1 MKTRRK
7 PTFLNRLP
15 HAALT
20 AILSLHLALPA
31 WAVDPTAGTVL
42 NGSYSLDGAG
52 GTTSGNNAGGYFLQ
66 SGSLTLSNVT
76 LQNFQTTGGAGSGGG
91 AGMGGVL
98 FINSGA
104 NVTLNNVNV
113 LSNNVIGGQGGVG
126 GTGGALNNLFLT
138 GSTAA
143 SGANGTTPTN
153 TNYTDIGGTTGSK
166 GYNGSNSAVGFGGAG
181 GNGGNGGNG
190 GDRSDSLILGVTTA
204 SVDVVGVGIEVAAAA
219 GNPFTVNVAV
229 GLAPQVISAGINL
242 GNAIAALVYFD
253 KSLSD
258 GQIGLGGTA
267 GQGGNGGNSG
277 FGFGGAAGGNGGNG
291 GTGGSNWSG
300 SAYKGGAAGGDAGS
314 GGNGGMGGFGAGGGQ
329 GGNGGLGGGGAG
341 WTASAA
347 TPGTPDVT
355 ETIVI
360 PASYSTGYIDPIT
373 NQRVKL
379 EGNLQSMPSSYLYDH
394 DNNIGTPFVL
404 VTGQEDS
411 PAQSV
416 TIIKTVGT
424 PATVAS
430 QGGSRPDGLD
440 GAAGG
445 GGTGGFGAG
454 AGASG
459 TAPGSMVAGGS
470 GGSGLGGAIFLRS
483 GASLTI
489 TGNALFDGNGARGGN
504 GQAGDINTL
513 AGATGGAAGSDIFLM
528 KGSSLILNPGAGNT
542 ITFNGD
548 PSGSSIADDSAA
560 SGVDTSIRSG
570 QGADVRILS
579 GLVQF
584 NGTNLYSGQTRI
596 EGGTLQAQDGD
607 GIYFDSNIHFLG
619 SAATDG
625 VLMSNGDFTRYVGIQ
640 SNRVQWTGSG
650 GFAASGGELNVRL
663 SNNQTMIWGS
673 NAFVPAGSALIFGS
687 ATATDKVNFS
697 NAINLNGGNRTI
709 LVTANEADAS
719 ANLAANVD
727 AVVMQGIISNGSLT
741 IGDATHTGTVVLA
754 AANTYTG
761 PTTVVGGTLA
771 TLGDERINNASDVT
785 VMTGATF
792 SAGGNETIGAISG
805 AGTFDMQAAGVLTTV
820 VGADSVFSGAITG
833 AGTLTKEGAAKLT
846 LSGTSS
852 TTGTLNLNAGSI
864 DLTGSIESKTVNVAA
879 GTDLNSTAGGLAATA
894 EVTNAGTLNVG
905 SANDTVAK
913 LTNTGTVNGTST
925 LTAATYDLNNGSVVN
940 ANLGAGTL
948 NTAGTVA
955 LNGTS
960 AASAVNVAT
969 GSAVTLGSAER
980 LLDTT
985 TLSVSGSLTLGGN
998 ENVGTIAGGGTIAV
1012 GTSTLISNALVDTLF
1027 SGALTGTTGGFTKN
1041 GTGKLTLSGNSTYT
1055 GVTQINAGTVD
1066 LTGSLASN
1074 TVNVVAASTLNSTAG
1089 GLASTATVTNAGT
1102 LNVGAT
1108 NDTITTLNNTGTI
1121 NGTSTLT
1128 ATTYNLNGGTV
1139 LNANLGAGTLNTTG
1153 LVTMNGSSLAAVVN
1167 VALGSTLDLMAP
1179 ELLLNTASVTVDGIL
1194 NLKGGDETINT
1205 LLGNGV
1211 VNTNAYKLIVA
1222 NGGNFRG
1229 TLNAA
1234 QTNLDGGTGPLTL
1247 DGGTTTTNTTT
1258 VNNTLVIT
1266 NGGVLNST
1274 TISLANGS
1282 VLDLSGGGTI
1292 NFTNLT
1298 SLGDPG
1304 GTINIG
1310 ANDFIIPVGSVISGF
1325 IKFIGT
1331 GNVIN
1336 NGTFAPGFSP
1346 GLIDL
1351 TGAGL
1356 APAQLG
1362 GYQVELANLA
1372 GVGGTSFDQLRIAAG
1387 ATLTIGGVLNVANF
1401 GGFTA
1406 AQGNTFQVISGP
1418 GGAVPINH
1426 LTGTFA
1432 GVTFDND
1439 GIGVGAAAVTNAAVV
1454 FDVNTGMITTTGLNT
1469 ATSTFADLGGNT
1481 NQRGAAAAIFAA
1493 ANVGPTTMA
1502 NQIDSSTT
1510 AGALALQLVDA
1521 IGSPGADL
1529 AKYVPEYYGSMADYA
1544 FMGDQVLFRSIQ
1556 DRVSAMNYLPAEI
1569 SAEDLPSQVPNHFSF
1584 FFGYMNSSM
1593 DTDDDASLR
1602 RNDYYIGS
1610 NVVATDK
1617 FVAGLAGSLSDG
1629 NVSAPLGNAEV
1640 EGFGVMI
1647 YARGTIFENF
1657 TVFGTAGYS
1666 SQDFDLTRS
1675 TVNGTVT
1682 GSTDAVSWTGVIG
1695 VQHKG
1700 WNWGDVSFSP
1710 RVSLA
1715 YSKTDVGGFSEAGA
1729 VDALAL
1735 GAWSA
1740 TRFVGEAGLSALWR
1754 TEIAGR
1760 PFAAELSASVQQA
1773 FVNSR
1778 DSMQANII
1786 TVPAASYPVN
1796 FSETEDTQAII
1807 RANFNYDLA
1816 RMVSLYTGYEGQFG
1830 GQTAHYIKGGLR
1842 VNF

>member
-7 PTFLNRLP
+7 PTVLNRLP

-31 WAVDPTAGTVL
+31 WAVDPVPGTFL
-42 NGSYSLDGAG
+42 TGSNSLDGG
-52 GTTSGNNAGGYFLQ
+52 GGIVNGNSGNGFFLDSGTLTISNA
-66 SGSLTLSNVT
+66 T
-76 LQNFQTTGGAGSGGG
+76 LQNFQTVGGAGSGGG
-91 AGMGGVL
+91 AGLGGAL
-98 FINSGA
+98 FINGGS
-104 NVTLNNVNV
+104 VTLNNVNF
-113 LSNNVIGGQGGVG
+113 LSNNVRGGQGGVG
-126 GTGGALNNLFLT
+126 TVGGTLNNMYNT
-138 GSTAA
+138 GTTAA
-143 SGANGTTPTN
+143 SGSSGYTPNQTSF
-153 TNYTDIGGTTGSK
+153 TDIGGTTGTK
-166 GYNGSNSAVGFGGAG
+166 GYNGTSSTTGFGGAG
-181 GNGGNGGNG
+181 GTGGNGGDG

-204 SVDVVGVGIEVAAAA
+204 TIDLANLLTEEVAAGSNPLTANIA
-219 GNPFTVNVAV
+219 GGLVGTVV
-229 GLAPQVISAGINL
+229 SAIINEA
-242 GNAIAALVYFD
+242 NAIAALVAFD
-253 KSLSD
+253 QSLAD
-258 GQIGLGGTA
+258 GQIGLGGSA
-267 GQGGNGGNSG
+267 GKGGAGGNSG
-277 FGFGGAAGGNGGNG
+277 FGYGGGAGGNGGNG
-291 GTGGSNWSG
+291 GAGGSNWGG
-300 SAYKGGAAGGDAGS
+300 SAFQGGAAGGDAGD
-314 GGNGGMGGFGAGGGQ
+314 GGNGGNGGFG
-329 GGNGGLGGGGAG
+329 GGGGAG
-341 WTASAA
+341 GNGGVGGSGAHLAALSFVPANPGSPAVHIVTPYIPEIPYRAAGFDNNGLPSALPQFAQEQPYVPAVPGTVTYVPAVPA
-347 TPGTPDVT
+347 TP
-355 ETIVI
+355 
-360 PASYSTGYIDPIT
+360 
-373 NQRVKL
+373 
-379 EGNLQSMPSSYLYDH
+379 
-394 DNNIGTPFVL
+394 
-404 VTGQEDS
+404 
-411 PAQSV
+411 AQL
-416 TIIKTVGT
+416 
-424 PATVAS
+424 ARAD
-430 QGGSRPDGLD
+430 GSRPDGLD

-445 GGTGGFGAG
+445 GGSGGFGAG
-454 AGASG
+454 TGASG
-459 TAPGSMVAGGS
+459 SAQGAFVTGGS
-470 GGSGLGGAIFLRS
+470 GGSGYGGSIFVRS
-483 GASLTI
+483 GATLTI

-504 GQAGDINTL
+504 GQAGDATTI
-513 AGATGGAAGSDIFLM
+513 AGAAGGAAGSDLFM
-528 KGSSLILNPGAGNT
+528 MTGSTVVLNPGAGNV

-548 PSGSSIADDSAA
+548 ASGTSIADDSAPSGTA
-560 SGVDTSIRSG
+560 SNIRSG
-570 QGADVRILS
+570 QGASIHIAS

-584 NGTNLYSGQTRI
+584 NGTNTYTGQTI
-596 EGGTLQAQDGD
+596 LDGGTLQAQDGD
-607 GIYFDSNIHFLG
+607 GIYFDSNINFAG

-650 GFAASGGELNVRL
+650 GFAAAGGELNVRL
-663 SNNQTMIWGS
+663 SNNQTMTWGS

-709 LVTANEADAS
+709 LVTANDADAS

-727 AVVMQGIISNGSLT
+727 AVVMQGILSNGSLT
-741 IGDATHTGTVVLA
+741 IGDANHTGTVVLA

-761 PTTVVGGTLA
+761 TTTVVAGTLA
-771 TLGDERINNASDVT
+771 TLGDERINNASDIT

-805 AGTFDMQAAGVLTTV
+805 AGTFDMQAGSVLTTI
-820 VGADSVFSGAITG
+820 VGTDATFSGALTG
-833 AGTLTKEGAAKLT
+833 EGTLTKEGAAKLT

-852 TTGTLNLNAGSI
+852 TTGTINVNTGTV
-864 DLTGSIESKTVNVAA
+864 DLTGSVESKVVNVAV
-879 GTDLNSTAGGLAATA
+879 GTALNSTAGGLAATA
-894 EVTNAGTLNVG
+894 AVTNAGTLNVG
-905 SANDTVAK
+905 SANDTIAS

-940 ANLGAGTL
+940 ANLGAGTV

-960 AASAVNVAT
+960 TAEAVNVAA
-969 GSAVTLGSAER
+969 GSTVTLGSAER
-980 LLDTT
+980 LLDST
-985 TLSVSGSLTLGGN
+985 TLSVNGSLTLGGT
-998 ENVGTIAGGGTIAV
+998 ENVGTIAGSGTIAV
-1012 GTSTLISNALVDTLF
+1012 GTSTLISNALADTLF
-1027 SGALTGTTGGFTKN
+1027 SGSLTGTSGGFTKN

-1074 TVNVVAASTLNSTAG
+1074 TVNVVAGSTLNSTAG

-1102 LNVGAT
+1102 LNLGAT
-1108 NDTITTLNNTGTI
+1108 DDAITTLNNTGTI

-1128 ATTYNLNGGTV
+1128 ATTYNLNDGSV

-1153 LVTMNGSSLAAVVN
+1153 TVTMNGSSLAAVVN

-1179 ELLLNTASVTVDGIL
+1179 ELLLNSAVVTVNGIL
-1194 NLKGGDETINT
+1194 NLNGGDETINT
-1205 LLGNGV
+1205 LLGTGV

-1229 TLNAA
+1229 TLNAS
-1234 QTNLDGGTGPLTL
+1234 QTDLDGGTGPLTL

-1298 SLGDPG
+1298 SLGNPG

-1310 ANDFIIPVGSVISGF
+1310 ANDFIIPAGSFLSGF

-1336 NGTFAPGFSP
+1336 LGEISPGFSP
-1346 GLIDL
+1346 GLVDF
-1351 TGAGL
+1351 TGAG
-1356 APAQLG
+1356 ANPVQAG
-1362 GYQVELANLA
+1362 AFKVELAGLG
-1372 GVGGTSFDQLRIAAG
+1372 GVGGTDFDQLRIANG
-1387 ATLTIGGVLNVANF
+1387 ATLTIAGALNVANF

-1426 LTGTFA
+1426 LTGTFTT
-1432 GVTFDND
+1432 VTFDND
-1439 GIGVGAAAVTNAAVV
+1439 GIGIGGAAVTNAAVV
-1454 FDVNTGMITTTGLNT
+1454 FDVNTGMITTTGLN
-1469 ATSTFADLGGNT
+1469 ADTSTFADLGGDN
-1481 NQRGAAAAIFAA
+1481 NQRGAASAIFAA

-1510 AGALALQLVDA
+1510 AGFLALQLVDA
-1521 IGSPGADL
+1521 VGSPSADL
-1529 AKYVPEYYGSMADYA
+1529 AKYVPDYYGSMADYA

-1556 DRVSAMNYLPAEI
+1556 DRVSAMNYLPSEI

-1593 DTDDDASLR
+1593 DTDDNASLR
-1602 RNDYYIGS
+1602 RNDYYVGT
-1610 NVVATDK
+1610 NVVATEK

-1640 EGFGVMI
+1640 EGFGVML

-1666 SQDFDLTRS
+1666 NQDFDLTRS

-1700 WNWGDVSFSP
+1700 WNWGDVSIAP

-1778 DSMQANII
+1778 DSMQANVI

-1807 RANFNYDLA
+1807 RANFNYDFVRA
-1816 RMVSLYTGYEGQFG
+1816 ASVYAGYEGHYG